1 MAVKDMAG
9 KNMAVQNA
17 AVRNLPN
24 QDSTSQD
31 MAAGVQQVRVLLV
44 EDEFL
49 VSDMMAEILALHGF
63 EVHAAA
69 NAVDALEHLTCGAT
83 CDILLTDL
91 NLGPGIDGVALAK
104 MVRELRPDVSVVYVS
119 GSVSRLDEFQAV
131 QGSRFVAKP
140 YNPHKLCAMLSQLP
154 VSKH

>member
-1 MAVKDMAG
+1 MAG
-9 KNMAVQNA
+9 
-17 AVRNLPN
+17 
-24 QDSTSQD
+24 QDLTVGAQ
-31 MAAGVQQVRVLLV
+31 GVRVLLV

-49 VSDMMAEILALHGF
+49 ICDMMAEVLTQHGF

-69 NAVDALEHLTCGAT
+69 NAHDALEHLTCGAP

-104 MVRELRPDVSVVYVS
+104 KVRELRPDLPVVYVS
-119 GSVSRLDEFQAV
+119 GSYNRLDEFQAV
-131 QGSRFVAKP
+131 PGARFVAKP
-140 YNPHKLCAMLSQLP
+140 CNPDRLCAILSQMP